1 MTDVHSKAT
10 RSKNMAAVR
19 NKDTKSELLVRKAL
33 HRLGFRYR
41 LHDRKLPGKPD
52 LVLPKYN
59 AVIFVHGCFWH
70 QHDCHLFKRPSTREE
85 FWREKIEGNRTRD
98 IESIKQLQLM
108 GWRVLTIWECS
119 LKGKSRLPI
128 DDLLSIV
135 SNWIVEGS
143 DEQEVRGENK

>member
-70 QHDCHLFKRPSTREE
+70 QHDCHLFKWPSTREE